1 MTEQS
6 KDGGDAARVIV
17 VSGHMV
23 DTPDR
28 PKPRFPPDQL
38 PRVADQVEAALRQWN
53 VGPGTT
59 LVTGGA
65 RGADILAAEAA
76 RNRGARIRIV
86 LARQP
91 DDFVQ
96 SSVALPGT
104 DWEERFYD
112 MLGLADVEVVSGPED
127 DDVYAR
133 VNDRILE
140 IAHAIDDRPHA
151 IIVWNGAKGDGP
163 GGAGDFA
170 ARLDR
175 VSGDERLVVLNPT
188 PPDE

>member
-1 MTEQS
+1 MTEQLKEGS
-6 KDGGDAARVIV
+6 LAAKVIV

-38 PRVADQVEAALRQWN
+38 ARVADQVSAALRQWN

-76 RNRGARIRIV
+76 RDRGARIRIV
-86 LARQP
+86 LASQP
-91 DDFVQ
+91 DDFAK

-104 DWEERFYD
+104 DWERRFYAL
-112 MLGLADVEVVSGPED
+112 LGLADVEVVTGPQD
-127 DDVYAR
+127 DDIYSRA
-133 VNDRILE
+133 NDRILE
-140 IAHAIDDRPHA
+140 IAYSIDDQPYA
-151 IIVWNGAKGDGP
+151 IIVWNGAAGDGP
-163 GGAGDFA
+163 GGTSDFA
-170 ARLDR
+170 AQLDR
-175 VSGDERLVVLNPT
+175 FSRDDCLVVIDPT
-188 PPDE
+188 PPE